1 MDDYGYGD
9 FNYRTVVS
17 GFVNDLSRLQP
28 GAVHFG
34 LEQQIEYIYGFFT
47 GEDGTITC
55 LEQKFVGSVSTGTF
69 VMRTDG
75 RGGMNIAPE
84 TTRSYRGEVRRT
96 IGEKYRKWSDP
107 VMLRLPESA
116 RREGDLPYLL
126 ELEGDKFVWDQ
137 GELCHLE
144 GEIKTLG
151 VQFYAASADE
161 PLFFTSIPYW
171 VTGTVLGQPTS
182 GLVYFDRVHL
192 RPGREW
198 KETKMF
204 TDIQLSWNIFGNRY
218 ADGSI
223 EYGKIVVGKDGF
235 NAAMVVDDHR
245 LTAGSSDVSGRY
257 VLNDGGFIRHA
268 QYNVGSH
275 TYEFRGED
283 ENNMA
288 EFSASRWNGYHAQ
301 FGVTRRLGDDRE
313 LVSGVTWLES
323 FDHRIRDAGL
333 ALTSLDGKAAP
344 G

>member
-1 MDDYGYGD
+1 MDAYAYGD

-17 GFVNDLSRLQP
+17 GFVNDLSRLHP

-34 LEQQIEYIYGFFT
+34 LEQQIEYVYGFFV
-47 GEDGTITC
+47 GPDGAITC

-75 RGGMNIAPE
+75 QGGMHIQPQ
-84 TTRSYRGEVRRT
+84 TSRSYRGEVRRT
-96 IGEKYRKWSDP
+96 IGEKYRRWSDP
-107 VMLRLPESA
+107 VMLRLPASA
-116 RREGDLPYLL
+116 RREDDLPYLL
-126 ELEGDKFVWDQ
+126 ELDGDHFRWDQ

-171 VTGTVLGQPTS
+171 VTGTVLGEPTS

-198 KETKMF
+198 KETAMF
-204 TDIQLSWNIFGNRY
+204 TDIQLSWNIFGNTY
-218 ADGSI
+218 CDGSI
-223 EYGKIVVGKDGF
+223 EYGKIVVGKGGF

-245 LTAGSSDVSGRY
+245 LTAGSSEVTGRY
-257 VLNDGGFIRHA
+257 VLNDAGFISHA
-268 QYNVGSH
+268 HYDVGGH

-283 ENNMA
+283 SGNMA

-301 FGVTRRLGDDRE
+301 FGITRRLGDERE
-313 LVSGVTWLES
+313 LLSGVTWLES
-323 FDHRIRDAGL
+323 FDHRIRGAGL
-333 ALTSLDGKAAP
+333 AVPSLD
-344 G
+344 

>member
-1 MDDYGYGD
+1 MDDRDYRYGD
-9 FNYRTVVS
+9 FTYRTVVS
-17 GFVNDLSRLQP
+17 GFVNDLSAMTP

-34 LEQQIEYIYGFFT
+34 LEQQIEYIYGFFV
-47 GEDGTITC
+47 GADGLITC

-75 RGGMNIAPE
+75 HGGMNVQPE

-96 IGEKYRKWSDP
+96 IEDEYRKWSDP

-116 RREGDLPYLL
+116 RRPGDLPYLL
-126 ELEGDKFVWDQ
+126 ELDGDRFVWDQ

-151 VQFYAASADE
+151 VQFYAASAQE

-171 VTGTVLGQPTS
+171 VTGTVLGRPTS
-182 GLVYFDRVHL
+182 GLVYVDRVHL

-198 KETKMF
+198 KETAMF

-223 EYGKIVVGKDGF
+223 EYGKIVVGKGGF
-235 NAAMVVDDHR
+235 NAAMVVDDRR
-245 LTAGSSDVSGRY
+245 LTAGSSEVSGRY
-257 VLNDGGFIRHA
+257 VLNDAGFIRQA
-268 QYNVGSH
+268 RYGVGEH

-283 ENNMA
+283 TGNMA

-301 FGVTRRLGDDRE
+301 FGITRRLGDDRE

-323 FDHRIRDAGL
+323 FDHRIRAAGL
-333 ALTSLDGKAAP
+333 ARGSLG
-344 G
+344 

>member
-1 MDDYGYGD
+1 MDSYTYGD

-17 GFVNDLSRLQP
+17 GFVNDLSQLHP

-34 LEQQIEYIYGFFT
+34 LEQQIEYVYGFFV

-75 RGGMNIAPE
+75 HGGMNVQPE

-96 IGEKYRKWSDP
+96 IEDKYRKWSDP

-116 RREGDLPYLL
+116 RRDGDLPYLL
-126 ELEGDKFVWDQ
+126 ELDGDKFLWDQ

-151 VQFYAASADE
+151 VQFYAASAEE

-171 VTGTVLGQPTS
+171 VTGTVLGRPTT

-192 RPGREW
+192 KPGTEW

-204 TDIQLSWNIFGNRY
+204 TDIQYSWNIFGNLY

-223 EYGKIVVGKDGF
+223 EYGKIVIGRDGF
-235 NAAMVVDDHR
+235 QAAMVVDDHR

-257 VLNDGGFIRHA
+257 VLNDNGFIRHA
-268 QYNVGSH
+268 RYSVGGAGGPI
-275 TYEFRGED
+275 YEFRGKD
-283 ENNMA
+283 ENNMV

-301 FGVTRRLGDDRE
+301 FGVTRRLGDERE
-313 LVSGVTWLES
+313 LVSGITWLES
-323 FDHRIRDAGL
+323 FDHRIRDADL
-333 ALTSLDGKAAP
+333 AFDSLD
-344 G
+344 